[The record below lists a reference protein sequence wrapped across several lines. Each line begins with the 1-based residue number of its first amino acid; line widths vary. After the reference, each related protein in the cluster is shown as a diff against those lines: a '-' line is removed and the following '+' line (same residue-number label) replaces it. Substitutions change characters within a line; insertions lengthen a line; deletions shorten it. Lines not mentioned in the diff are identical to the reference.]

1 MPYTASLFHHKITSV
16 AAVLTAAVLAVAG
29 VLAAPGAQAASA
41 VARPAASGGSVPVA
55 SLTTTGTRTDIVVRG
70 LHSRPQARWVDYVV
84 DQKVTGV
91 DGCLADPSGSSVRSG
106 VYRTHVNLLCA
117 GGPAQARAAAAR
129 LVAGRPWYRVQVRS
143 VPVVA
148 FTFLAGIAHG
158 NGDAVPAGLAQLP
171 TGDFTI
177 ADGDDVSLT
186 YVGQGVTQTQL
197 DAALAAFA
205 RALHLS
211 PSQVKVTPISWS

>member
-1 MPYTASLFHHKITSV
+1 MPYTASLFHRKITSV
-16 AAVLTAAVLAVAG
+16 GAVLAAAALSVAG

-41 VARPAASGGSVPVA
+41 AASGGSVPVA
-55 SLTTTGTRTDIVVRG
+55 SLATTGTRTDLVVRG
-70 LHSRPQARWVDYVV
+70 LHNRLQARWVDNVV

-91 DGCLADPSGSSVRSG
+91 DGCLADPSSSAVRSG

-129 LVAGRPWYRVQVRS
+129 LVAGRPWYRVQVRA

-148 FTFLAGIAHG
+148 FTFLAAIAHG
-158 NGDAVPAGLAQLP
+158 NGDAVPAGLAELP

-186 YVGQGVTQTQL
+186 YVGQGVTQAQL
-197 DAALAAFA
+197 DAALGAFA

-211 PSQVKVTPISWS
+211 PSQVKVTPISWG